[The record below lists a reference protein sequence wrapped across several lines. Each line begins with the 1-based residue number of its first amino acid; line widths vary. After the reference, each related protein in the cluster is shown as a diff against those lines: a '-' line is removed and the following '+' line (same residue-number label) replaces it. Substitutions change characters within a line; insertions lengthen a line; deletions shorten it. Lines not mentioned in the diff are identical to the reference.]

1 MGWRDAFTRLLWI
14 AVPSAIG
21 AVVTATGNPR
31 QDTALVM
38 WGVVAVIAM
47 LGIYITSTWQHRKE
61 RDQLEKERAERMES
75 TLAKLDSTIK
85 DQAITTYRIAIY
97 DSHFSVDEKLEAY
110 SKYKALGGN
119 HKTKAYMDEL
129 IGEDVDGYLDKHPIK

>member
-1 MGWRDAFTRLLWI
+1 MRERWEKLLWI
-14 AVPSAIG
+14 AVPATVG
-21 AVVTATGNPR
+21 GVVTATGNPK

-38 WGVVAVIAM
+38 WGIVAVIAM
-47 LGIYITSTWQHRKE
+47 LGIYITSTWQHRRE
-61 RDQLEKERAERMES
+61 RDRLEAERAERMEG
-75 TLAKLDSTIK
+75 TLAKLDTTIK
-85 DQAITTYRIAIY
+85 DQAMTTYRIAIY

-129 IGEDVDGYLDKHPIK
+129 IGEDVDGYLDKHPIR